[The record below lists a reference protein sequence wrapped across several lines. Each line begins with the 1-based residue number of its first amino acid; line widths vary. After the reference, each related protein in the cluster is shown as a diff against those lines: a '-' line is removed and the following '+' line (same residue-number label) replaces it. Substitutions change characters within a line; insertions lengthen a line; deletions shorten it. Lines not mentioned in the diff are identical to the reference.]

1 MCFLGW
7 VIVLGMSG
15 LALGGLIFIVG
26 IINTLI
32 ILGMLTCVVFFV
44 TLFSWGCVL
53 IQENCGK

>member
-1 MCFLGW
+1 MCILGW

-44 TLFSWGCVL
+44 TLFSCVL